1 MPKLS
6 LAYEEKT
13 QKRIVLKHFKML
25 TLKVYLNIITR
36 KQRPYLY
43 VAVHQEEITSRVWI
57 QCSRAYDWLQH
68 VHVYNYLT

>member
-43 VAVHQEEITSRVWI
+43 VAVHQEEITSRI
-57 QCSRAYDWLQH
+57 
-68 VHVYNYLT
+68 

>member
-1 MPKLS
+1 MPKLF

-13 QKRIVLKHFKML
+13 QKRFVLKHFQML

-43 VAVHQEEITSRVWI
+43 VAVHQEEITSRV
-57 QCSRAYDWLQH
+57 
-68 VHVYNYLT
+68 

>member
-13 QKRIVLKHFKML
+13 QKIVLKHFKML

-43 VAVHQEEITSRVWI
+43 VAVHQEEITSRV
-57 QCSRAYDWLQH
+57 
-68 VHVYNYLT
+68 